1 MRSIVIAA
9 CLLLTACGDEVK
21 PPLVATDIVITD
33 PIPVSHI
40 SAGYLSLA
48 NNTDNAIIIT
58 RVVSTE
64 FESVEIHE
72 SSITDGVAKMRR
84 VDQLTIPANSITLL
98 ERGGL
103 HLMLMRPR
111 DKPEVVS
118 LSFYGGDVLL
128 LSVQAPITGR
138 SN

>member
-1 MRSIVIAA
+1 
-9 CLLLTACGDEVK
+9 LLTACGSEAT
-21 PPLVATDIVITD
+21 PPLVATDIDISG
-33 PIPVSHI
+33 PMPVSNM

-48 NNTDNAIIIT
+48 NNTNKEIIIT
-58 RVVSTE
+58 RVASAE

-72 SSITDGVAKMRR
+72 SSIVDGIAKMRR

-111 DKPEVVS
+111 DKPEAVS

-128 LSVQAPITGR
+128 LSVQTRISGR